1 MTATLHLWR
10 RLDWRFLLPEP
21 LTGTLLVA
29 GRPDRLL
36 LEALPLL
43 NAVTIVREPQPADS
57 VDTIYLVHPA
67 TADLAPAMSLLRPG
81 GVLYAEVSRESRRT
95 SPAAWGRAARGL
107 GLQDVQVHW
116 HAPDFA
122 NRTRVVPLDDRAAV
136 LDTLSRHDGVRAGA
150 VRAGLA
156 VAIHR
161 LGLLGDVVGHGSVL
175 GRRA

>member
-10 RLDWRFLLPEP
+10 RLDWRFLMPEP
-21 LTGTLLVA
+21 LAGTLLVA
-29 GRPDRLL
+29 GRPDKLL

-43 NAVTIVREPQPADS
+43 DAVTVVRESPPADT
-57 VDTIYLVHPA
+57 VCTGYLVDPRP
-67 TADLAPAMSLLRPG
+67 ADLAAAVAVLRPG
-81 GVLYAEVSRESRRT
+81 GVLYAEVSRRSRRT

-107 GLQDVQVHW
+107 GLLDVRVHW

-122 NRTRVVPLDDRAAV
+122 ARTRVVPLDDRAAV

-150 VRAGLA
+150 LRAGLA
-156 VAIHR
+156 GAVYRMGA
-161 LGLLGDVVGHGSVL
+161 LGDVIGHGSVL